1 MAEPENLVL
10 EHLRAIRGSIE
21 RLVRLVAGLAAMV
34 VSGFDHVEARLDE
47 LHTRVTG
54 LTHVIVAGFGALV
67 HRLDDHERRIA
78 RIARIDAERA

>member
-21 RLVRLVAGLAAMV
+21 QLERKVDRLEIRLE
-34 VSGFDHVEARLDE
+34 HVEERLDGID
-47 LHTRVTG
+47 TRMTG
-54 LTHVIVAGFGALV
+54 LTHAVMAGFGALV

-78 RIARIDAERA
+78 RIEAGRA